1 MFTVAVAGASGYAGG
16 ELLRILADHPEFEV
30 ATVTAHSNAGEP
42 LMALHPNLRSLSH
55 LTFQETT
62 PERLRGHDVVF
73 LALPHGQSAPITD
86 ALGDESL
93 VVDCGADHRLENPDD
108 WREYYGTEPAE
119 PWTYGMPELETTDG
133 KQRRLL
139 RSASR
144 IAVPG
149 CNATAVTLAM
159 APGVAAGLIDTRRI
173 VASLAVGPSGAGRA
187 PKVNL
192 LASELLG
199 NARPYSVTG
208 HRHVPEIKQNWAR
221 VASAETVAEDFGLT
235 FAPVLIPMARG
246 ILATVVAPL
255 LDGETSEEIHSVWR
269 SSFDGEGFVEV
280 LPKGHLP
287 QVSDVVG
294 SNTALVGVTV
304 DELAGNVI
312 AVCALDNLG
321 KGTAG
326 AAVQSANIALGLEE
340 NLGLSQNGVAP

>member
-1 MFTVAVAGASGYAGG
+1 MISVAVAGASGYAGG
-16 ELLRILADHPEFEV
+16 EILRIIANHPELEV

-42 LMALHPNLRSLSH
+42 LVALHPHLRSLSH
-55 LTFQETT
+55 LTLQETT

-73 LALPHGQSAPITD
+73 LALPHGQSAAITD

-93 VVDCGADHRLENPDD
+93 VIDCGADHRLESPDA

-119 PWTYGMPELETTDG
+119 AWVYGMPELITAEG

-139 RSASR
+139 RSANR

-159 APGVAAGLIDTRRI
+159 MPGFLSGLVETSGI

-187 PKVNL
+187 AKTNL

-208 HRHVPEIKQNWAR
+208 HRHIPEILQNWGK
-221 VASAETVAEDFGLT
+221 VAPGDYSLT
-235 FAPVLIPMARG
+235 FAPVLVPMARG

-255 LDGETSEEIHSVWR
+255 ANGATADEVQSAWQSAYDGE
-269 SSFDGEGFVEV
+269 DFVTV
-280 LPKGHLP
+280 LPNGQLP
-287 QVSDVVG
+287 QVSDVTG
-294 SNTALVGVTV
+294 SNTALLGVTI
-304 DELAGNVI
+304 DEKARTVI

-326 AAVQSANIALGLEE
+326 AAVQSANIALGLDEH
-340 NLGLSQNGVAP
+340 LGLTQNGVAP